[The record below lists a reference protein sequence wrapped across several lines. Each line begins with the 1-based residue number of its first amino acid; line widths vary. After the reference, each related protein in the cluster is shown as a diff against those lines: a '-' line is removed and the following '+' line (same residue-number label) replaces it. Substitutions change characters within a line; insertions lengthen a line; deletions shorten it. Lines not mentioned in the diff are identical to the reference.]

1 MNGSEVPKSD
11 KKIHDFSITKL
22 RKRKRMTDPIET
34 AIIRGQQNFDIYCG
48 LNPIEIE
55 IKNGRIINI
64 LKRYKNPTYRIVS
77 LGLLFPAS
85 ITNGT
90 NQIFVLGKNLNGV
103 KKTILNKKIYDIWTV
118 IDLNKI
124 NNWKDIKGQSI
135 WTNTWFKDNTEIN
148 NNAHLC
154 FPFTTKSFSDLS
166 SFSIYLQDDNNNI
179 FNFKSGE
186 KKVSIFNFQIDIIV
200 V

>member
-22 RKRKRMTDPIET
+22 GKRKRKRMTDPIERV
-34 AIIRGQQNFDIYCG
+34 IIRGQQNFDIDRG

-85 ITNGT
+85 ITNDT
-90 NQIFVLGKNLNGV
+90 NQIFVLGKDLNGV
-103 KKTILNKKIYDIWTV
+103 KK
-118 IDLNKI
+118 
-124 NNWKDIKGQSI
+124 Q
-135 WTNTWFKDNTEIN
+135 F
-148 NNAHLC
+148 
-154 FPFTTKSFSDLS
+154 
-166 SFSIYLQDDNNNI
+166 
-179 FNFKSGE
+179 
-186 KKVSIFNFQIDIIV
+186 
-200 V
+200 